1 MKRAIFTLAMI
12 GVWCVA
18 VLLVHAADDDARVL
32 ILNGLDPYLPA
43 YLAIDNAMRTSLA
56 KESTK
61 RIVLYSEP
69 LDAQRF
75 AVGPRESE
83 LVASLAKKYDGLQID
98 VVVTVMKPA
107 LDFYKKHGAVLWPGA
122 RLVFHGLPDP
132 ADETVGLPD
141 HATGLVNRDD
151 FAGTVNWRSACNP
164 TRVAFLSSTAC
175 RRWTWNWSDGHGKW
189 SRQWQGLQRWNSSP
203 EPYWQSW

>member
-1 MKRAIFTLAMI
+1 MKRVIFTLAMI

-18 VLLVHAADDDARVL
+18 VLPVHAADDEARVL

-107 LDFYKKHGAVLWPGA
+107 LGFIRSMGRRFGLARAWCFTAFPTLPKKQW
-122 RLVFHGLPDP
+122 RFRTMLP
-132 ADETVGLPD
+132 A
-141 HATGLVNRDD
+141 
-151 FAGTVNWRSACNP
+151 S
-164 TRVAFLSSTAC
+164 
-175 RRWTWNWSDGHGKW
+175 
-189 SRQWQGLQRWNSSP
+189 
-203 EPYWQSW
+203 